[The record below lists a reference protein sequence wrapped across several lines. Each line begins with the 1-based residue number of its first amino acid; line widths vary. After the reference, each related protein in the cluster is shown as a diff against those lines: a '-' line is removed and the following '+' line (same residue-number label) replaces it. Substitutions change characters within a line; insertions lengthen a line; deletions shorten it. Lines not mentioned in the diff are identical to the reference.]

1 MALQSRLGA
10 GRGGRVM
17 SYTNYALLMA
27 TVLLVLI
34 SAHVKSAKLHEEPQ
48 LSNVAIDK
56 AERDNNNNNNKNNN
70 DDSNNNNNNEFV
82 KEHVKDAAAI
92 HPYHQHVHG
101 QHKPHLHHV
110 SQLNNRRAYHSKYSI
125 EQLLHMHV
133 TPKVSNDIDMDPC
146 KAGE

>member
-56 AERDNNNNNNKNNN
+56 AERND
-70 DDSNNNNNNEFV
+70 DDSNNSNNNEFI
-82 KEHVKDAAAI
+82 KEHVKDAAVT

-101 QHKPHLHHV
+101 QHKPHLHHM
-110 SQLNNRRAYHSKYSI
+110 SHLSNRRAYHSKYSI

>member
-27 TVLLVLI
+27 TALLVLI
-34 SAHVKSAKLHEEPQ
+34 SAHVKSAKLHEEP
-48 LSNVAIDK
+48 LLTSVAIDK
-56 AERDNNNNNNKNNN
+56 PERDNNNNNNDENNE
-70 DDSNNNNNNEFV
+70 NNEFV

-92 HPYHQHVHG
+92 HPYHQHIHG
-101 QHKPHLHHV
+101 QHTPHLHHV